1 MTASPQN
8 HLRNIAIVA
17 HVDHGKT
24 SLVDAMLR
32 YSHVFRPDQ
41 QVADLIMDSD
51 PQERERGITILA
63 KNTGIKYGDVMV
75 NIIDTP
81 GHADFSG
88 EVERVVNMAD
98 GCLLVVDA
106 VEGPMPQ
113 TRYVLRIALRQGL
126 RPILVINKIDR
137 PSADAAAALSAVQDL
152 FLELATD
159 SDQLDFPVLYTS
171 ARNQYALTV
180 EGDAPKDMAPLF
192 DAIVDRVPAPVAD
205 PEAPLQLLVA
215 ALDYD
220 NHLGQIAVGRVSRGR
235 ITKGEQVVLIGH
247 DDGAPAYRVE
257 RLFTFRDLARH
268 EIESA
273 SAGEIVALSG
283 LRDVRIGDTVASP
296 EAPDP
301 LERMKVEEPTVR
313 MTFSVNT
320 SPFSGQ
326 EGKYASSRMLWD
338 RLQRE
343 LQTNVALRAERT
355 GSVDEFLVSGR
366 GELHLS
372 VLIEKMRRE
381 GIEFQVSRPE
391 AVTRRIDGI
400 MHEPYELLFLETRD
414 DYIGAVTEDLSAR
427 LAQMVDMQ
435 SDGVGNVGLQFRLPT
450 RGLIGFRSFF
460 LRATRGNGQMNTEF
474 IGMEPVTGELKNA
487 RSGAV
492 VSTERGIAVTY
503 GLQNAQERGETF
515 VEPQTPVYQGMI
527 VGRHNRE
534 RDMDLNVCKERKTTN
549 VRSSTQ
555 EIVERLEPA
564 VKFSLEEALGFINA
578 DELVEITPKSIRMRK
593 RILSPDERYRVQRSR
608 AKSLCLAEVSLRH
621 RPAPAPTPTAH
632 PAPLRAPPSASC
644 LCTAVDG

>member
-1 MTASPQN
+1 MW
-8 HLRNIAIVA
+8 R
-17 HVDHGKT
+17 
-24 SLVDAMLR
+24 
-32 YSHVFRPDQ
+32 
-41 QVADLIMDSD
+41 
-51 PQERERGITILA
+51 
-63 KNTGIKYGDVMV
+63 
-75 NIIDTP
+75 
-81 GHADFSG
+81 
-88 EVERVVNMAD
+88 
-98 GCLLVVDA
+98 
-106 VEGPMPQ
+106 
-113 TRYVLRIALRQGL
+113 
-126 RPILVINKIDR
+126 
-137 PSADAAAALSAVQDL
+137 
-152 FLELATD
+152 
-159 SDQLDFPVLYTS
+159 
-171 ARNQYALTV
+171 
-180 EGDAPKDMAPLF
+180 
-192 DAIVDRVPAPVAD
+192 
-205 PEAPLQLLVA
+205 
-215 ALDYD
+215 
-220 NHLGQIAVGRVSRGR
+220 
-235 ITKGEQVVLIGH
+235 
-247 DDGAPAYRVE
+247 
-257 RLFTFRDLARH
+257 
-268 EIESA
+268 SA
-273 SAGEIVALSG
+273 S
-283 LRDVRIGDTVASP
+283 
-296 EAPDP
+296 
-301 LERMKVEEPTVR
+301 
-313 MTFSVNT
+313 
-320 SPFSGQ
+320 
-326 EGKYASSRMLWD
+326 
-338 RLQRE
+338 
-343 LQTNVALRAERT
+343 ERT

-435 SDGVGNVGLQFRLPT
+435 SDGVGNVGLQFSLPT

-608 AKSLCLAEVSLRH
+608 A
-621 RPAPAPTPTAH
+621 
-632 PAPLRAPPSASC
+632 RAS
-644 LCTAVDG
+644 V

>member
-1 MTASPQN
+1 MTESSQT

-63 KNTGIKYGDVMV
+63 KNTGIKYGDVMI

-247 DDGAPAYRVE
+247 DSGTPAYRVE
-257 RLFTFRDLARH
+257 RLYTFRDLERH

-343 LQTNVALRAERT
+343 LQTNVALRVERT
-355 GSVDEFLVSGR
+355 DTADEFLVSGR

-372 VLIEKMRRE
+372 VFIEKMRRE

-391 AVTRRIDGI
+391 AVTKRIDGK
-400 MHEPYELLFLETRD
+400 MHEPYEYLFLETRD
-414 DYIGAVTEDLSAR
+414 DYIGAVTEDLSSR

-435 SDGVGNVGLQFRLPT
+435 SDGASNIRLQFRLPT

-503 GLQNAQERGETF
+503 GLQNAQERAETF

-608 AKSLCLAEVSLRH
+608 AKTSV
-621 RPAPAPTPTAH
+621 
-632 PAPLRAPPSASC
+632 
-644 LCTAVDG
+644 

>member
-1 MTASPQN
+1 MTETPQT

-41 QVADLIMDSD
+41 QVTDLIMDSD

-63 KNTGIKYGDVMV
+63 KNTGIKYGDVMI

-113 TRYVLRIALRQGL
+113 TRYVLRIALQQGL

-137 PSADAAAALSAVQDL
+137 PSADAAATLSAVQDL

-171 ARNQYALTV
+171 ARNQYALTR
-180 EGDAPKDMAPLF
+180 EGDAPEDMAPLF
-192 DAIVDRVPAPVAD
+192 DAIVDRVPPPIAD
-205 PEAPLQLLVA
+205 PDAPLQLLVA

-247 DDGAPAYRVE
+247 DTGAPSYRVE

-296 EAPDP
+296 VAPDP

-326 EGKYASSRMLWD
+326 EGRYASSRMLWG
-338 RLQRE
+338 RLERE

-355 GSVDEFLVSGR
+355 DSADEFLVSGR

-391 AVTRRIDGI
+391 AVTKRIDGK
-400 MHEPYELLFLETRD
+400 MYEPYETLFLETRD
-414 DYIGAVTEDLSAR
+414 DYIGAITEDLSSR

-435 SDGVGNVGLQFRLPT
+435 SDGDGNVRLQFRLPT

-474 IGMEPVTGELKNA
+474 IGMEPMTGALKNA

-492 VSTERGIAVTY
+492 VSTEWGVAVTY
-503 GLQNAQERGETF
+503 GLQNAQERAETF

-527 VGRHNRE
+527 IGRHNRE
-534 RDMDLNVCKERKTTN
+534 RDMDLNVCKERKMSN

-564 VKFSLEEALGFINA
+564 VKFSLEEALSFINA

-593 RILSPDERYRVQRSR
+593 RILSPDERYRVRRSR
-608 AKSLCLAEVSLRH
+608 AKTSV
-621 RPAPAPTPTAH
+621 
-632 PAPLRAPPSASC
+632 
-644 LCTAVDG
+644 

>member
-1 MTASPQN
+1 MTESSQT

-63 KNTGIKYGDVMV
+63 KNTGIKYGDVMI

-137 PSADAAAALSAVQDL
+137 PAADAAAALSAVQDL

-247 DDGAPAYRVE
+247 DSNTPAYRVE
-257 RLFTFRDLARH
+257 RLFTFRDLERH

-343 LQTNVALRAERT
+343 LQTNVALRVERT
-355 GSVDEFLVSGR
+355 DTADEFLVSGR

-372 VLIEKMRRE
+372 VFIEKMRRE

-391 AVTRRIDGI
+391 AVTKRIDGK
-400 MHEPYELLFLETRD
+400 MHEPYEYLFLETRD
-414 DYIGAVTEDLSAR
+414 DYIGAVTEDLSSR

-435 SDGVGNVGLQFRLPT
+435 SDGASNIRLQFRLPT

-503 GLQNAQERGETF
+503 GLQNAQERAETF

-608 AKSLCLAEVSLRH
+608 AKTSV
-621 RPAPAPTPTAH
+621 
-632 PAPLRAPPSASC
+632 
-644 LCTAVDG
+644 

>member
-1 MTASPQN
+1 MTEAPQT

-41 QVADLIMDSD
+41 HVTDLIMDSD

-113 TRYVLRIALRQGL
+113 TRYVLRIALQQGL

-137 PSADAAAALSAVQDL
+137 PTADPAAALSAVQDL

-159 SDQLDFPVLYTS
+159 PDQLDFPVLYTS
-171 ARNQYALTV
+171 ARNRYALTE
-180 EGDAPKDMAPLF
+180 EGDTPEDMAPLF
-192 DAIVDRVPAPVAD
+192 DAIVDRVPPPIAD
-205 PEAPLQLLVA
+205 PDAPLQLLVA

-220 NHLGQIAVGRVSRGR
+220 NYLGQIAVGRVSRGR

-247 DDGAPAYRVE
+247 DDDAPTYRVE
-257 RLFTFRDLARH
+257 RLFTFRDLARL

-296 EAPDP
+296 AAPEP

-320 SPFSGQ
+320 SPFSGR
-326 EGKYASSRMLWD
+326 EGQYATSRMLWD

-343 LQTNVALRAERT
+343 LQTNVALRVERT
-355 GSVDEFLVSGR
+355 DSADEFLVSGR

-391 AVTRRIDGI
+391 AVTRIIDGKL
-400 MHEPYELLFLETRD
+400 HEPYELLFLETRD
-414 DYIGAVTEDLSAR
+414 DYIGPVTEDLSSR
-427 LAQMVDMQ
+427 LAHMVDMQ
-435 SDGVGNVGLQFRLPT
+435 SDGSGNVRLQFRLPT
-450 RGLIGFRSFF
+450 RGLIGFQSFF
-460 LRATRGNGQMNTEF
+460 LRAARGNGQMNTEF
-474 IGMEPVTGELKNA
+474 IGMEPVAGVVKNA

-492 VSTERGIAVTY
+492 VSAEGGIAVTN

-515 VEPQTPVYQGMI
+515 VEPQTSVYQGMI

-534 RDMDLNVCKERKTTN
+534 RDMDLNVCKERKMTN
-549 VRSSTQ
+549 IRSATQ
-555 EIVERLEPA
+555 EIVERLAPA
-564 VKFSLEEALGFINA
+564 VKFSLEEALSFITE
-578 DELVEITPKSIRMRK
+578 DELVEVTPKSIRMRK
-593 RILSPDERYRVQRSR
+593 RILSPDERYRVQRAR
-608 AKSLCLAEVSLRH
+608 ARASL
-621 RPAPAPTPTAH
+621 
-632 PAPLRAPPSASC
+632 
-644 LCTAVDG
+644 

>member
-1 MTASPQN
+1 MTESSQT

-63 KNTGIKYGDVMV
+63 KNTGIKYGDVMI

-137 PSADAAAALSAVQDL
+137 PAADAAAALSAVQDL

-192 DAIVDRVPAPVAD
+192 DAIVDRVPAPIAD

-296 EAPDP
+296 DAPDP

-326 EGKYASSRMLWD
+326 EGKYASSRMLRD

-343 LQTNVALRAERT
+343 LQTNVALRVESTDSA
-355 GSVDEFLVSGR
+355 DEFLVSGR

-391 AVTRRIDGI
+391 AVTKRIDGK

-435 SDGVGNVGLQFRLPT
+435 SDGAGNVGLQFRLPT

-593 RILSPDERYRVQRSR
+593 RILSPDERYRIQRSR
-608 AKSLCLAEVSLRH
+608 AKTSV
-621 RPAPAPTPTAH
+621 
-632 PAPLRAPPSASC
+632 
-644 LCTAVDG
+644 

>member
-1 MTASPQN
+1 MTIEPQS

-32 YSHVFRPDQ
+32 FSHVFRDDQ
-41 QVADLIMDSD
+41 QVEHLIMDSD

-63 KNTGIKYGDVMV
+63 KNTGIKYGGVTI

-113 TRYVLRIALRQGL
+113 TRYVLRIALQQGL
-126 RPILVINKIDR
+126 QPILVINKIDR
-137 PSADAAAALSAVQDL
+137 PAADTAAALSAVQDL

-159 SDQLDFPVLYTS
+159 SEQLDFPVLYTS
-171 ARNQYALTV
+171 ARNHYALAA
-180 EGDAPKDMAPLF
+180 EGDAPRDMAPLF
-192 DAIVDRVPAPVAD
+192 DAIVDRVPPPAAD
-205 PEAPLQLLVA
+205 PNAPLQMLVA

-220 NHLGQIAVGRVSRGR
+220 NHLGQIAVGRVSRGCIAR
-235 ITKGEQVVLIGH
+235 GEQVALIGH
-247 DDGAPAYRVE
+247 DGSPLPYRVE
-257 RLFTFRDLARH
+257 RLYTFRDLARQ
-268 EIESA
+268 EIDRA

-283 LRDVRIGDTVASP
+283 LRDVKIGDTVASP
-296 EAPDP
+296 DAPER

-320 SPFSGQ
+320 SPFSGK
-326 EGKYASSRMLWD
+326 EGRYATSRMLWD
-338 RLQRE
+338 RIQRE
-343 LQTNVALRAERT
+343 LQTNVALRVERT
-355 GSVDEFLVSGR
+355 QSADEFLVSGR

-372 VLIEKMRRE
+372 VFIEKMRRE

-391 AVTRRIDGI
+391 AVTKVIDGKL
-400 MHEPYELLFLETRD
+400 HEPYELLFIETRD
-414 DYIGAVTEDLSAR
+414 DYIGPVSQELSSR
-427 LAQMVDMQ
+427 LAQVIDMQ
-435 SDGVGNVGLQFRLPT
+435 HDGDGNVRFQYRLPT
-450 RGLIGFRSFF
+450 RGLIGFQSYF
-460 LRATRGNGQMNTEF
+460 LRTTRGNGQMSTEF
-474 IGMEPVTGELKNA
+474 IGMEPVTGDVKSA

-492 VSTERGIAVTY
+492 VAAEKGVAVTY

-534 RDMDLNVCKERKTTN
+534 RDMDLNVCKERKLTN
-549 VRSSTQ
+549 TRSATQ
-555 EIVERLEPA
+555 EIVERLAPA
-564 VKFSLEEALGFINA
+564 VKFSLEEALGFIND
-578 DELVEITPKSIRMRK
+578 DELVEVTPKSIRMRK
-593 RILSPDERYRVQRSR
+593 RVLNPDQRNR
-608 AKSLCLAEVSLRH
+608 A
-621 RPAPAPTPTAH
+621 
-632 PAPLRAPPSASC
+632 RAAS
-644 LCTAVDG
+644 

>member
-1 MTASPQN
+1 MTETAQS

-41 QVADLIMDSD
+41 HVSELIMDSD

-63 KNTGIKYGDVMV
+63 KNTGIKYGDVTI

-113 TRYVLRIALRQGL
+113 TRYVLRIALQQGL

-137 PSADAAAALSAVQDL
+137 PTADAPAAVSAVQDL

-159 SDQLDFPVLYTS
+159 PDQLDFPVLYTS
-171 ARNQYALTV
+171 ARNHYALAEET
-180 EGDAPKDMAPLF
+180 DTPKDMGPLF
-192 DAIVDRVPAPVAD
+192 DAIVDRVPPPVAD
-205 PEAPLQLLVA
+205 PDAPLQMLVA

-220 NHLGQIAVGRVSRGR
+220 NYLGQIAVGRVSRGR
-235 ITKGEQVVLIGH
+235 IAKDEQVALVGH
-247 DDGAPAYRVE
+247 DDDAPAYRVE

-268 EIESA
+268 EIDSA

-283 LRDVRIGDTVASP
+283 LRGVRIGDTVTSP
-296 EAPDP
+296 GTPEP

-320 SPFSGQ
+320 SPFSGR
-326 EGKYASSRMLWD
+326 EGQYATSRMLWE

-343 LQTNVALRAERT
+343 LQTNVALRVERT
-355 GSVDEFLVSGR
+355 DSADEFLVSGR

-391 AVTRRIDGI
+391 AVTRLINGR
-400 MHEPYELLFLETRD
+400 MHEPCEWLFIETRD
-414 DYIGAVTEDLSAR
+414 DFIGPVTQELSAR
-427 LAQMVDMQ
+427 LAQMMDMQ
-435 SDGVGNVGLQFRLPT
+435 SDGSGNVRLQFQLPT
-450 RGLIGFRSFF
+450 RGLIGFQSFF
-460 LRATRGNGQMNTEF
+460 MRATRGNGQMNTEF
-474 IGMEPVTGELKNA
+474 IGMEPVTGVVKSD

-492 VSTERGIAVTY
+492 VSAEKGIAVTY

-534 RDMDLNVCKERKTTN
+534 RDMDLNVCKERKMTN
-549 VRSSTQ
+549 TRSATQ
-555 EIVERLEPA
+555 EIVERLAPA
-564 VKFSLEEALGFINA
+564 VKFSLEEALGFISE
-578 DELVEITPKSIRMRK
+578 DELVEVTPKSIRMRK
-593 RILSPDERYRVQRSR
+593 RILNPDERYRVQRAR
-608 AKSLCLAEVSLRH
+608 AKSAK
-621 RPAPAPTPTAH
+621 
-632 PAPLRAPPSASC
+632 
-644 LCTAVDG
+644 

>member
-1 MTASPQN
+1 MTEAPQT

-41 QVADLIMDSD
+41 HVADLIMDSD

-113 TRYVLRIALRQGL
+113 TRYVLRIALQQGL

-137 PSADAAAALSAVQDL
+137 PTADSAAALSAVQDL

-159 SDQLDFPVLYTS
+159 PDQLDFPVLYTS
-171 ARNQYALTV
+171 ARNHYALTE
-180 EGDAPKDMAPLF
+180 EGDTPKDMAPLF
-192 DAIVDRVPAPVAD
+192 DAIVDRVPPPIAD
-205 PEAPLQLLVA
+205 PDAPLQLLVA

-220 NHLGQIAVGRVSRGR
+220 NYLGQVAVGRVSRGR

-247 DDGAPAYRVE
+247 DDNAPAYRVE
-257 RLFTFRDLARH
+257 RLFTFRDLARL

-296 EAPDP
+296 AAPES

-320 SPFSGQ
+320 SPFSGR
-326 EGKYASSRMLWD
+326 EGQYATSRMLWD

-343 LQTNVALRAERT
+343 LQTNVALRVERT
-355 GSVDEFLVSGR
+355 DSADEFLVSGR

-391 AVTRRIDGI
+391 AVTRIIDGKLY
-400 MHEPYELLFLETRD
+400 EPYELLFLETRD
-414 DYIGAVTEDLSAR
+414 DYIGPVTEDLSSR
-427 LAQMVDMQ
+427 LAHMVDMQ
-435 SDGVGNVGLQFRLPT
+435 SDGSGNVRLQFRLPT
-450 RGLIGFRSFF
+450 RGLIGFQSFF
-460 LRATRGNGQMNTEF
+460 LRAARGNGQMNTEF
-474 IGMEPVTGELKNA
+474 IGMEPVAGVVKNA

-492 VSTERGIAVTY
+492 VSAEGGIAVTY

-515 VEPQTPVYQGMI
+515 VEPQTSVYQGMI

-534 RDMDLNVCKERKTTN
+534 RDMDLNVCKERKMTN
-549 VRSSTQ
+549 IRSATQ
-555 EIVERLEPA
+555 EIVERLAPA
-564 VKFSLEEALGFINA
+564 VKFSLEEALSFITE
-578 DELVEITPKSIRMRK
+578 DELVEVTPKSIRMRK
-593 RILSPDERYRVQRSR
+593 RILSPDERYRVQRAR
-608 AKSLCLAEVSLRH
+608 ARASL
-621 RPAPAPTPTAH
+621 
-632 PAPLRAPPSASC
+632 
-644 LCTAVDG
+644 

>member
-1 MTASPQN
+1 MTEAPQT

-41 QVADLIMDSD
+41 QVTDLIMDSD

-113 TRYVLRIALRQGL
+113 TRYVLRIALQQGL

-137 PSADAAAALSAVQDL
+137 PTADSAAALSAVQDL

-159 SDQLDFPVLYTS
+159 PDQLDFPVLYTS
-171 ARNQYALTV
+171 ARNQYALTE
-180 EGDAPKDMAPLF
+180 EGDTPEDMAPLF
-192 DAIVDRVPAPVAD
+192 DAIVDRVPPPIAD
-205 PEAPLQLLVA
+205 PDAPLQLLVA

-220 NHLGQIAVGRVSRGR
+220 NYLGQIAVGRVSRGR

-247 DDGAPAYRVE
+247 DDNAPAYRVE
-257 RLFTFRDLARH
+257 RLFTFRDLARL

-296 EAPDP
+296 AAPEP

-320 SPFSGQ
+320 SPFSGR
-326 EGKYASSRMLWD
+326 EGQYATSRMLWD

-343 LQTNVALRAERT
+343 LQTNVALRVERT
-355 GSVDEFLVSGR
+355 DSADEFLVSGR

-391 AVTRRIDGI
+391 AVTRIIDGKLY
-400 MHEPYELLFLETRD
+400 EPYELLFLETRD
-414 DYIGAVTEDLSAR
+414 DYIGPVTEDLSSR

-435 SDGVGNVGLQFRLPT
+435 SDGSGNVRLQFRLPT
-450 RGLIGFRSFF
+450 RGLIGFQSFF
-460 LRATRGNGQMNTEF
+460 LRAARGNGQMNTEF
-474 IGMEPVTGELKNA
+474 IGMEPVAGVVKNA

-492 VSTERGIAVTY
+492 VSAEGGIAVTN

-534 RDMDLNVCKERKTTN
+534 RDMDLNVCKERKMTN
-549 VRSSTQ
+549 IRSATQ
-555 EIVERLEPA
+555 EIVERLAPA
-564 VKFSLEEALGFINA
+564 VKFSLEEALSFITE
-578 DELVEITPKSIRMRK
+578 DELVEVTPKSIRMRK
-593 RILSPDERYRVQRSR
+593 RILSPDERYRVQRAR
-608 AKSLCLAEVSLRH
+608 ARASL
-621 RPAPAPTPTAH
+621 
-632 PAPLRAPPSASC
+632 
-644 LCTAVDG
+644 

>member
-1 MTASPQN
+1 MTEAPQT

-41 QVADLIMDSD
+41 QVTDLIMDSD

-113 TRYVLRIALRQGL
+113 TRYVLRIALQQGL

-137 PSADAAAALSAVQDL
+137 PTADSAAALSAVQDL

-159 SDQLDFPVLYTS
+159 PDQLDFPVLYTS
-171 ARNQYALTV
+171 ARNQYALT
-180 EGDAPKDMAPLF
+180 EEWDTPKDMAPLF
-192 DAIVDRVPAPVAD
+192 DAIVDRVPPPIAD
-205 PEAPLQLLVA
+205 PDAPLQLLVA

-220 NHLGQIAVGRVSRGR
+220 NYLGQVAVGRVSRGR

-247 DDGAPAYRVE
+247 DDNVPAYRVE

-296 EAPDP
+296 TAPES

-320 SPFSGQ
+320 SPFSGR
-326 EGKYASSRMLWD
+326 EGQYATSRMLWD

-343 LQTNVALRAERT
+343 LQTNVALRVERT
-355 GSVDEFLVSGR
+355 DSADEFLVSGR

-391 AVTRRIDGI
+391 AVTRIIDGKTY
-400 MHEPYELLFLETRD
+400 EPYELLFLETRD
-414 DYIGAVTEDLSAR
+414 DYIGPVTEDLSSR

-435 SDGVGNVGLQFRLPT
+435 SDGSGNVRLQFRLPT
-450 RGLIGFRSFF
+450 RGLIGFQSFF
-460 LRATRGNGQMNTEF
+460 LRATRGNGQMSTEF
-474 IGMEPVTGELKNA
+474 IGMEPMAGVVKNA

-492 VSTERGIAVTY
+492 VSAEGGIAVTY

-515 VEPQTPVYQGMI
+515 VEPQTSVYQGMI

-534 RDMDLNVCKERKTTN
+534 RDMDLNVCKERKMTN
-549 VRSSTQ
+549 IRSATQ
-555 EIVERLEPA
+555 EIVERLAPA
-564 VKFSLEEALGFINA
+564 VKFSLEEALSFITE
-578 DELVEITPKSIRMRK
+578 DELVEVTPKSIRMRK
-593 RILSPDERYRVQRSR
+593 RILSPDERYRVQRAR
-608 AKSLCLAEVSLRH
+608 ARASL
-621 RPAPAPTPTAH
+621 
-632 PAPLRAPPSASC
+632 
-644 LCTAVDG
+644 

>member
-1 MTASPQN
+1 MTEAPQT

-41 QVADLIMDSD
+41 QVTDLIMDSD

-113 TRYVLRIALRQGL
+113 TRYVLRIALQQGL

-137 PSADAAAALSAVQDL
+137 PTADSAAALSAVQDL

-159 SDQLDFPVLYTS
+159 PDQLDFPVLYTS
-171 ARNQYALTV
+171 ARNQYALTE
-180 EGDAPKDMAPLF
+180 EGDTPKDMAPLF
-192 DAIVDRVPAPVAD
+192 DAIVDRVPPPIAD
-205 PEAPLQLLVA
+205 PDAPLQLLVA

-220 NHLGQIAVGRVSRGR
+220 NYLGQVAVGRVSRGR

-247 DDGAPAYRVE
+247 NDNVPAYRVE

-296 EAPDP
+296 TAPES

-320 SPFSGQ
+320 SPFSGR
-326 EGKYASSRMLWD
+326 EGQYATSRMLWD

-343 LQTNVALRAERT
+343 LQTNVALRVERT
-355 GSVDEFLVSGR
+355 DSADEFLVSGR

-391 AVTRRIDGI
+391 AVTRIIDGKTY
-400 MHEPYELLFLETRD
+400 EPYELLFLETRD
-414 DYIGAVTEDLSAR
+414 DYIGPVTEDLSSR

-435 SDGVGNVGLQFRLPT
+435 SDGSGNVRLQFRLPT
-450 RGLIGFRSFF
+450 RGLIGFQSFF
-460 LRATRGNGQMNTEF
+460 LRATRGNGQMSTEF
-474 IGMEPVTGELKNA
+474 IGMEPMAGVVKNA

-492 VSTERGIAVTY
+492 VSAEGGIAVTY

-515 VEPQTPVYQGMI
+515 VEPQTSVYQGMI

-534 RDMDLNVCKERKTTN
+534 RDMDLNVCKERKMTN
-549 VRSSTQ
+549 MRSATQ
-555 EIVERLEPA
+555 EIVERLAPA
-564 VKFSLEEALGFINA
+564 VKFSLEEALSFITE
-578 DELVEITPKSIRMRK
+578 DELVEVTPKSIRMRK
-593 RILSPDERYRVQRSR
+593 RILSPDERYRVQRAR
-608 AKSLCLAEVSLRH
+608 ARASL
-621 RPAPAPTPTAH
+621 
-632 PAPLRAPPSASC
+632 
-644 LCTAVDG
+644 

>member
-1 MTASPQN
+1 MTEAPQT

-41 QVADLIMDSD
+41 QVTDLIMDSD

-113 TRYVLRIALRQGL
+113 TRYVLRIALQQGL

-137 PSADAAAALSAVQDL
+137 PTADSAATLSAVQDL

-159 SDQLDFPVLYTS
+159 PDQLDFPVLYTS
-171 ARNQYALTV
+171 ARNQYALTE
-180 EGDAPKDMAPLF
+180 EGDTPKDMAPLF
-192 DAIVDRVPAPVAD
+192 DAIVDRVPPPIAD
-205 PEAPLQLLVA
+205 PDAPLQLLVA

-220 NHLGQIAVGRVSRGR
+220 NYLGQVAVGRVSRGR

-247 DDGAPAYRVE
+247 DDNAPAYRVE

-296 EAPDP
+296 TAPES

-320 SPFSGQ
+320 SPFSGR
-326 EGKYASSRMLWD
+326 EGQYATSRMLWD

-343 LQTNVALRAERT
+343 LQTNVALRVEHTDSA
-355 GSVDEFLVSGR
+355 DEFLVSGR

-391 AVTRRIDGI
+391 AVTKIIDGKTY
-400 MHEPYELLFLETRD
+400 EPYELLFLETRD
-414 DYIGAVTEDLSAR
+414 DYIGPVTDDLSSR

-435 SDGVGNVGLQFRLPT
+435 SDGSGNVRLQFRLPT
-450 RGLIGFRSFF
+450 RGLIGFQSFF

-474 IGMEPVTGELKNA
+474 IGMEPMAGVVKNA

-492 VSTERGIAVTY
+492 VSAEGGIAVTY

-515 VEPQTPVYQGMI
+515 VEPQTSVYQGMI

-534 RDMDLNVCKERKTTN
+534 RDMDLNVCKERKMTN
-549 VRSSTQ
+549 IRSATQ
-555 EIVERLEPA
+555 EIVERLAPA
-564 VKFSLEEALGFINA
+564 VKFSLEEALSFITE
-578 DELVEITPKSIRMRK
+578 DELVEVTPKSIRMRK
-593 RILSPDERYRVQRSR
+593 RILSPDERYRVQRAR
-608 AKSLCLAEVSLRH
+608 ARASL
-621 RPAPAPTPTAH
+621 
-632 PAPLRAPPSASC
+632 
-644 LCTAVDG
+644 

>member
-1 MTASPQN
+1 MTEAPQT

-41 QVADLIMDSD
+41 QVTDLIMDSD

-113 TRYVLRIALRQGL
+113 TRYVLRIALQQGL

-137 PSADAAAALSAVQDL
+137 PTADPAAALSAVQDL

-159 SDQLDFPVLYTS
+159 PDQLDFPVLYTS
-171 ARNQYALTV
+171 ARNQYALTE
-180 EGDAPKDMAPLF
+180 EGDTPKDMAPLF
-192 DAIVDRVPAPVAD
+192 DAIVDRVPPPIAD
-205 PEAPLQLLVA
+205 PDAPLQLLVA

-220 NHLGQIAVGRVSRGR
+220 NYLGQIAVGRVSRGR

-247 DDGAPAYRVE
+247 DDDAPTYRVE
-257 RLFTFRDLARH
+257 RLFTFRDLARL

-296 EAPDP
+296 TAPEP

-320 SPFSGQ
+320 SPFSGR
-326 EGKYASSRMLWD
+326 EGQYATSRMLWD

-343 LQTNVALRAERT
+343 LQTNVALRVERT
-355 GSVDEFLVSGR
+355 DSADEFLVSGR

-391 AVTRRIDGI
+391 AVTRIIDGKTY
-400 MHEPYELLFLETRD
+400 EPYELLFLETRD
-414 DYIGAVTEDLSAR
+414 DYIGPVTEDLSSR

-435 SDGVGNVGLQFRLPT
+435 SDGSGNVRLQFRLPT
-450 RGLIGFRSFF
+450 RGLIGFQSFF
-460 LRATRGNGQMNTEF
+460 LRATRGNGQMSTEF
-474 IGMEPVTGELKNA
+474 IGMEPMAGVVKNA

-492 VSTERGIAVTY
+492 VSAEGGIAVTY

-515 VEPQTPVYQGMI
+515 VEPQTSVYQGMI

-534 RDMDLNVCKERKTTN
+534 RDMDLNVCKERKMTN
-549 VRSSTQ
+549 IRSATQ
-555 EIVERLEPA
+555 EIVERLAPA
-564 VKFSLEEALGFINA
+564 VKFSLEEALSFITE
-578 DELVEITPKSIRMRK
+578 DELVEVTPKSIRMRK
-593 RILSPDERYRVQRSR
+593 RILSPDERYRVQRAR
-608 AKSLCLAEVSLRH
+608 ARASL
-621 RPAPAPTPTAH
+621 
-632 PAPLRAPPSASC
+632 
-644 LCTAVDG
+644 

>member
-1 MTASPQN
+1 MTEAPQT

-32 YSHVFRPDQ
+32 YSRVFRPDQ
-41 QVADLIMDSD
+41 HAPDLIMDSD

-63 KNTGIKYGDVMV
+63 KNTGIKYGDVTV

-113 TRYVLRIALRQGL
+113 TRYVLRIALQQGL
-126 RPILVINKIDR
+126 RPVLVINKVDR
-137 PSADAAAALSAVQDL
+137 PTADPAAALSAVQDL

-159 SDQLDFPVLYTS
+159 PDQLDFPVLYTS
-171 ARNQYALTV
+171 AREQYALAD
-180 EGDAPKDMAPLF
+180 EGDARTDMRPLF
-192 DAIVDRVPAPVAD
+192 DAIVERVPPPLAD

-220 NHLGQIAVGRVSRGR
+220 NHLGQITVGRVSRGR
-235 ITKGEQVVLIGH
+235 IARGEQVVLIGH
-247 DDGAPAYRVE
+247 GDSAPAYRVE
-257 RLFTFRDLARH
+257 RLFTFRDLVRR

-296 EAPDP
+296 VAPEP

-320 SPFSGQ
+320 SPFSGR
-326 EGKYASSRMLWD
+326 EGQYATSRMLWD

-343 LQTNVALRAERT
+343 LQTNVALRVERT
-355 GSVDEFLVSGR
+355 GSADEFLVSGR

-381 GIEFQVSRPE
+381 GVEFQVSRPE
-391 AVTRRIDGI
+391 AVTKLVEGK

-414 DYIGAVTEDLSAR
+414 DYIGPVTEELSSR

-435 SDGVGNVGLQFRLPT
+435 SDGSGNVRLQFRLPT
-450 RGLIGFRSFF
+450 RGLIGFQSFF
-460 LRATRGNGQMNTEF
+460 LRAARGNGQMSTEF
-474 IGMEPVTGELKNA
+474 LGMEPVAGVVKSA
-487 RSGAV
+487 RTGAV
-492 VSTERGIAVTY
+492 VSAESGVAVTY

-515 VEPQTPVYQGMI
+515 VEPQTPVYRGMI

-534 RDMDLNVCKERKTTN
+534 RDMDLNVCRERKMTN
-549 VRSSTQ
+549 TRSATQ
-555 EIVERLEPA
+555 EIVERLAPA
-564 VKFSLEEALGFINA
+564 VKFSLEEALGFINE
-578 DELVEITPKSIRMRK
+578 DELVEVTPKSIRMRK
-593 RILSPDERYRVQRSR
+593 RILNPDERYRVHRAR
-608 AKSLCLAEVSLRH
+608 AKT
-621 RPAPAPTPTAH
+621 AP
-632 PAPLRAPPSASC
+632 
-644 LCTAVDG
+644 

>member
-1 MTASPQN
+1 MTESSQT

-63 KNTGIKYGDVMV
+63 KNTGIKYGDVMI

-113 TRYVLRIALRQGL
+113 TRYVLRIALKQGL

-137 PSADAAAALSAVQDL
+137 AAADAAAALSAVQDL

-159 SDQLDFPVLYTS
+159 PDQLDFPVLYTS
-171 ARNQYALTV
+171 ARDQYALTAV
-180 EGDAPKDMAPLF
+180 GDTPKDMAPLF

-205 PEAPLQLLVA
+205 PNAPLQLLVA

-220 NHLGQIAVGRVSRGR
+220 NYLGQIAVGRVSRGR
-235 ITKGEQVVLIGH
+235 ITKGEQVVLIDH
-247 DDGAPAYRVE
+247 DNNASAYRAE

-268 EIESA
+268 EVESA
-273 SAGEIVALSG
+273 SAGEIVALAGLSG
-283 LRDVRIGDTVASP
+283 VRIGDTVASP
-296 EAPDP
+296 EAPDS

-326 EGKYASSRMLWD
+326 EGKYASSRMLRD

-343 LQTNVALRAERT
+343 LQTNVALRVESTDSA
-355 GSVDEFLVSGR
+355 DEFLVSGR

-372 VLIEKMRRE
+372 VFIEKMRRE

-391 AVTRRIDGI
+391 AVTKRIDGK

-414 DYIGAVTEDLSAR
+414 DYIGAVTEDLSSR

-435 SDGVGNVGLQFRLPT
+435 SDGVGNVRLQFRLPT

-474 IGMEPVTGELKNA
+474 IGMEPVTGALKNA

-608 AKSLCLAEVSLRH
+608 AKTSV
-621 RPAPAPTPTAH
+621 
-632 PAPLRAPPSASC
+632 
-644 LCTAVDG
+644 

>member
-1 MTASPQN
+1 MTESPQRQ
-8 HLRNIAIVA
+8 LRNIAIIA

-32 YSHVFRPDQ
+32 YSRVFRPDQ
-41 QVADLIMDSD
+41 QAPDLIMDSD

-63 KNTGIKYGDVMV
+63 KNTGIAYGDVTI

-137 PSADAAAALSAVQDL
+137 PTADPRAALHAVQDL

-159 SDQLDFPVLYTS
+159 PDQLDFPVLYAS
-171 ARNQYALTV
+171 ARNHYAVNDLT
-180 EGDAPKDMAPLF
+180 DPPKDMAPLF
-192 DAIVDRVPAPVAD
+192 DAIVERAPAPVAD
-205 PEAPLQLLVA
+205 PDAPFQLLVA

-220 NHLGQIAVGRVSRGR
+220 NHLGSIAVGRISRGR
-235 ITKGEQVVLIGH
+235 IAKGEQAVLVRPG
-247 DDGAPAYRVE
+247 DAPPEAFRVE
-257 RLFTFRDLARH
+257 RLFTFRDLARR

-283 LRDVRIGDTVASP
+283 LRDVRIGDTAASP
-296 EAPDP
+296 LAPEP
-301 LERMKVEEPTVR
+301 LERMQVEEPTVR
-313 MTFSVNT
+313 MTFTVNT
-320 SPFSGQ
+320 SPFAGR
-326 EGKYASSRMLWD
+326 EGRYATSRMLWD
-338 RLQRE
+338 RLRRE
-343 LQTNVALRAERT
+343 LQTNVALRVERT
-355 GSVDEFLVSGR
+355 DAADEFLVSGR

-372 VLIEKMRRE
+372 VLVEKMRRE

-391 AVTRRIDGI
+391 AVTRVIDGRP
-400 MHEPYELLFLETRD
+400 HEPYEMLFLETRD
-414 DYIGAVTEDLSAR
+414 DYIGPVTEELSSR

-435 SDGVGNVGLQFRLPT
+435 SDGSGNVRLQFRLPT
-450 RGLIGFRSFF
+450 RGLIGFQSFF
-460 LRATRGNGQMNTEF
+460 LRDTRGNGQLSAEF
-474 IGMEPVTGELKNA
+474 LGMEPMA
-487 RSGAV
+487 GAV
-492 VSTERGIAVTY
+492 KSARTGAFVAAESGVAVTY

-534 RDMDLNVCKERKTTN
+534 RDIDMNVCKERKMTN
-549 VRSSTQ
+549 MRSSTQ
-555 EIVERLEPA
+555 EIVERLAPP
-564 VKFSLEEALGFINA
+564 VKFSLEEAFGFIGD
-578 DELVEITPKSIRMRK
+578 DELVEVTPRSIRMRK
-593 RILSPDERYRVQRSR
+593 RILDPDERYRVNRAR
-608 AKSLCLAEVSLRH
+608 AKA
-621 RPAPAPTPTAH
+621 AQ
-632 PAPLRAPPSASC
+632 
-644 LCTAVDG
+644 